1 MKILKLKFLY
11 PHSKQSSSFFDLAH
25 LKKNKFLLGLYL
37 NFIKPFPLLRKFCLK
52 GYVLAFK
59 VLAWVDFCKY
69 DLVRLKD
76 FVKKN
81 QLKTFI
87 LFKPSSTQYINPH
100 ICKNS
105 NLDLDF
111 DKFNVKGLNHFES
124 IYLAQIKDVQVL
136 GSTSI
141 LFKDKTAIF
150 HDLFDWNLD
159 FTSEELHQTFYY
171 SPLSPHIKIN
181 IDQYNKAE
189 LTKAASFINPV
200 AANYAHWVTEILPAV
215 AAFCKNPEYK
225 GIPIIINHGLHKNIL
240 DSLDL
245 IAGSREIIFL
255 RQNEKIYVK
264 NLYAVSV
271 AGYASFEPR
280 KINIPLSSSGLYNY
294 EALNYVRKILRRK
307 VGSNKKWP
315 KKIFLKRNSGYRNLT
330 NSKEI
335 EALLKKQGFEVYD
348 FQNLSLKDQIGLFSN
363 ADIIIGPSG
372 AHFANIIFCNKKTD
386 VYILISN
393 FKGTVYKYWPNISSL
408 FGIQIKYIIGQARIA
423 KSTNVHADFYVNPK
437 LIKESINVK

>member
-1 MKILKLKFLY
+1 MKILKLNFFY
-11 PHSKQSSSFFDLAH
+11 PHSQQPSSFFDLVH
-25 LKKNKFLLGLYL
+25 LKKNKFLWGLYL
-37 NFIKPFPLLRKFCLK
+37 NFIKPFPFLKQFCLK
-52 GYVLAFK
+52 SYALAFK
-59 VLAWVDFCKY
+59 VLAQVFLHKY

-81 QLKTFI
+81 QLKTFV
-87 LFKPSSTQYINPH
+87 LFKPSSTRYINPH
-100 ICKNS
+100 IYKNS

-124 IYLAQIKDVQVL
+124 IYLSQIKDVQVL

-159 FTSEELHQTFYY
+159 FSSEELHQTFYY
-171 SPLSPHIKIN
+171 SPLSSYIKIN
-181 IDQYNKAE
+181 LDQYNKAE
-189 LTKAASFINPV
+189 LPKAASFINPV
-200 AANYAHWVTEILPAV
+200 AANYAHWITEILPAV

-240 DSLDL
+240 HSLDL
-245 IAGSREIIFL
+245 IVGSRGIIFL

-264 NLYAVSV
+264 NLYVVSV
-271 AGYASFEPR
+271 AGFASFESR

-294 EALNYVRKILRRK
+294 EALNYVRKILKRK
-307 VGSNKKWP
+307 VVSNKKWP
-315 KKIFLKRNSGYRNLT
+315 KKIFLKRNLGYRNLT

-335 EALLKKQGFEVYD
+335 EVLLKKQGFEIYD
-348 FQNLSLKDQIGLFSN
+348 FQNLSLEDQIGLFSN
-363 ADIIIGPSG
+363 ADIIIGSTG

-386 VYILISN
+386 VYILISD
-393 FKGTVYKYWPNISSL
+393 FKGTIYKYWPNISSL
-408 FGIQIKYIIGQARIA
+408 FGIQIKYIIGRHKIA
-423 KSTNVHADFYVNPK
+423 KSANVHADFYVNPK
-437 LIKESINVK
+437 LITESINVK

>member
-1 MKILKLKFLY
+1 
-11 PHSKQSSSFFDLAH
+11 
-25 LKKNKFLLGLYL
+25 
-37 NFIKPFPLLRKFCLK
+37 LK
-52 GYVLAFK
+52 GHALAFK
-59 VLAWVDFCKY
+59 VFARIVFYKY

-87 LFKPSSTQYINPH
+87 LFKPSSTRYINPH

-105 NLDLDF
+105 NLDPDF

-150 HDLFDWNLD
+150 HDLIDWNLD
-159 FTSEELHQTFYY
+159 FSSEELHQTFYY
-171 SPLSPHIKIN
+171 SPLSSRIQIN
-181 IDQYNKAE
+181 IDQYDTAE

-200 AANYAHWVTEILPAV
+200 AANYAHWITEILPAV

-240 DSLDL
+240 NSLDL

-264 NLYAVSV
+264 NLYVVSV

-280 KINIPLSSSGLYNY
+280 KINIPLSCSGLYNY
-294 EALNYVRKILRRK
+294 EALNYIRKILRRK
-307 VGSNKKWP
+307 VVSNKKWP
-315 KKIFLKRNSGYRNLT
+315 KKIFLKRNSGYRSLT

-335 EALLKKQGFEVYD
+335 EALLKKQGFEIYD
-348 FQNLSLKDQIGLFSN
+348 FQNLALKDQIGLFSN
-363 ADIIIGPSG
+363 ADIIIGPTG
-372 AHFANIIFCNKKTD
+372 AHFANIIFCNKNVN
-386 VYILISN
+386 VYILISDS
-393 FKGTVYKYWPNISSL
+393 KGSNYKYWPNISSL
-408 FGIQIKYIIGQARIA
+408 FGIRVKYIIGHATSSP
-423 KSTNVHADFYVNPK
+423 KSCDIHSDFYVNSK
-437 LIKESINVK
+437 LITDAINVE